1 MNTIRVKIVPNRE
14 LFRDDDTGFKIYSAD
29 VREADGEVEYNNY
42 GNISVKGD
50 NLPDFNI
57 GSLYDIDIAKNPR
70 DKYKGSYSMVKSH
83 YVKPQTAEEQWK
95 FLSMIVTENQYVS
108 ISRVYSADEDKIID
122 IITNDEF
129 DYERVDGYGEITY
142 NSLKEKV
149 KLNMDV
155 SEALA
160 YFSEYEVSYNLVKR
174 LVSKYGSAEVA
185 IKEVEKNP
193 YSIVEKDGFGFI
205 MADELA
211 MKLGIPKDSPH
222 RIRTC
227 MEYVLDEIS
236 SNGDIWL
243 NRKKLYNKMKKLLK
257 IKKPEIEAV
266 MDEENENVFC
276 YGDRYAT
283 MRNARNEMRLAFM
296 LSKKILK
303 EEPLLSNHDYDP
315 DGFIERFEDKNKVTL
330 SDQQKEFLYD
340 INKTNLMFLIG
351 NAGSGKA
358 QPVDTVIPTPEGYR
372 KMGDIKV
379 GDFVFDREGNPTEVL
394 GVYPQGKIDEYEVT
408 LSDGR
413 KTYSNDEHLWSYYT
427 SRGNLKTKSLREM
440 IDIGIINEQIDK
452 RTGRVRRNSRFKIPT
467 NGLVKFNNKSYDLE
481 VDPYVLGSFIGDG
494 SLTSKNL
501 TLCSN
506 DEFVVKKVSKILG
519 FDYFKASGDNYNWN
533 FRYKNPKRYKGGNN
547 QSIARYTVFT
557 EDVFPKSMMNISLEK
572 NIPVEYKLS
581 SSESRFKLLQGL
593 FDTDGSIMRSK
604 GRYSVSYSTASKTLA
619 CDIQELLRSL
629 GMNGTIYEDVRDGRN
644 TVYEISVLIENDK
657 KKELFTLPRKRDI
670 ADKAYGVSKYRD
682 YDRISIIS
690 ATPTG
695 NKKDMVCF
703 YVDNPEHLYLTN
715 DYIVTHNTFVQK
727 SVIELADELGLSYA
741 LLSPTGKASRV
752 LKESTGREAYT
763 IHKKIGF
770 GGFEEV
776 ESIPEDIILV
786 DEASMADINI
796 ATKLMSVV
804 RDGRLVIFIGDDA
817 QIPSVGE
824 GNFLYDCINF
834 DKTPMVKLDKIF
846 RQKESGMLD
855 AITRTRKGRAFLNT
869 TTVNNQRLGNNFEF
883 RHMMKEQI
891 VDNLLESY
899 EKMLSSGHTVEEIG
913 VLTPTNIGDVG
924 TIEINRQIQE
934 RVNPQGGTYLKD
946 EHTFGNKGNER
957 TLRVGDYVMNT
968 ENMYDATVTN
978 KAETINVFN
987 GECGTIIV
995 VNENSKEIIVD
1006 FEGNHVLFSFSE
1018 AMKKL
1023 SHAWAISIHKSQG
1036 SQYKI
1041 VLIVVDSSATYQLNL
1056 NLLYTAMSR
1065 AQDYLGVFGQARTYN
1080 RALHKLASFSRNSFL
1095 NEFLDISYKI
1105 IEDSEG
1111 EIETDVLAEN
1121 TLELLRSEGNFS

>member
-29 VREADGEVEYNNY
+29 VREADGEVECNDY

-95 FLSMIVTENQYVS
+95 FLSMIVTENQYAS
-108 ISRVYSADEDKIID
+108 ISRVYSVEKDKIID

-142 NSLKEKV
+142 NSLKVKV

-266 MDEENENVFC
+266 MDEENENVF
-276 YGDRYAT
+276 YYDGRYAT

-351 NAGSGKA
+351 NAGSGKSFL
-358 QPVDTVIPTPEGYR
+358 QKVVI
-372 KMGDIKV
+372 
-379 GDFVFDREGNPTEVL
+379 N
-394 GVYPQGKIDEYEVT
+394 
-408 LSDGR
+408 
-413 KTYSNDEHLWSYYT
+413 
-427 SRGNLKTKSLREM
+427 
-440 IDIGIINEQIDK
+440 
-452 RTGRVRRNSRFKIPT
+452 
-467 NGLVKFNNKSYDLE
+467 
-481 VDPYVLGSFIGDG
+481 
-494 SLTSKNL
+494 
-501 TLCSN
+501 
-506 DEFVVKKVSKILG
+506 
-519 FDYFKASGDNYNWN
+519 
-533 FRYKNPKRYKGGNN
+533 
-547 QSIARYTVFT
+547 IA
-557 EDVFPKSMMNISLEK
+557 E
-572 NIPVEYKLS
+572 
-581 SSESRFKLLQGL
+581 
-593 FDTDGSIMRSK
+593 
-604 GRYSVSYSTASKTLA
+604 
-619 CDIQELLRSL
+619 EL
-629 GMNGTIYEDVRDGRN
+629 D
-644 TVYEISVLIENDK
+644 
-657 KKELFTLPRKRDI
+657 
-670 ADKAYGVSKYRD
+670 
-682 YDRISIIS
+682 
-690 ATPTG
+690 
-695 NKKDMVCF
+695 
-703 YVDNPEHLYLTN
+703 
-715 DYIVTHNTFVQK
+715 
-727 SVIELADELGLSYA
+727 LSYA
-741 LLSPTGKASRV
+741 LLAPTGKASRV
-752 LKESTGREAYT
+752 LKNYTGREAYT

-776 ESIPEDIILV
+776 ESIPEDIVLV

-899 EKMLSSGHTVEEIG
+899 EKMISSGHAVEEIG

-987 GECGTIIV
+987 GECGTIIA

-1105 IEDSEG
+1105 IESLED
-1111 EIETDVLAEN
+1111 EIDTNVLAEN

>member
-83 YVKPQTAEEQWK
+83 YVKPQTTEEQWK

-108 ISRVYSADEDKIID
+108 ISRVYSAEEDKIID

-257 IKKPEIEAV
+257 IKRPEIEAI

-276 YGDRYAT
+276 YDDRYAT

-315 DGFIERFEDKNKVTL
+315 DGFIERFEDKNKVVL
-330 SDQQKEFLYD
+330 SDQQREFLYD

-351 NAGSGKA
+351 NAGSGKSFL
-358 QPVDTVIPTPEGYR
+358 QKVVI
-372 KMGDIKV
+372 
-379 GDFVFDREGNPTEVL
+379 N
-394 GVYPQGKIDEYEVT
+394 
-408 LSDGR
+408 
-413 KTYSNDEHLWSYYT
+413 
-427 SRGNLKTKSLREM
+427 
-440 IDIGIINEQIDK
+440 
-452 RTGRVRRNSRFKIPT
+452 
-467 NGLVKFNNKSYDLE
+467 
-481 VDPYVLGSFIGDG
+481 
-494 SLTSKNL
+494 
-501 TLCSN
+501 
-506 DEFVVKKVSKILG
+506 
-519 FDYFKASGDNYNWN
+519 
-533 FRYKNPKRYKGGNN
+533 
-547 QSIARYTVFT
+547 IA
-557 EDVFPKSMMNISLEK
+557 E
-572 NIPVEYKLS
+572 
-581 SSESRFKLLQGL
+581 
-593 FDTDGSIMRSK
+593 
-604 GRYSVSYSTASKTLA
+604 
-619 CDIQELLRSL
+619 EL
-629 GMNGTIYEDVRDGRN
+629 N
-644 TVYEISVLIENDK
+644 
-657 KKELFTLPRKRDI
+657 
-670 ADKAYGVSKYRD
+670 
-682 YDRISIIS
+682 
-690 ATPTG
+690 
-695 NKKDMVCF
+695 
-703 YVDNPEHLYLTN
+703 
-715 DYIVTHNTFVQK
+715 
-727 SVIELADELGLSYA
+727 LSYA
-741 LLSPTGKASRV
+741 LLAPTGKASRV
-752 LKESTGREAYT
+752 LKNYTGREAYT

-776 ESIPEDIILV
+776 ESILEDIILV

-804 RDGRLVIFIGDDA
+804 RDGKLVIFIGDDA

-869 TTVNNQRLGNNFEF
+869 TTVKNQRLGNNFEF

-987 GECGTIIV
+987 GECGTIIA

-1105 IEDSEG
+1105 IESLED
-1111 EIETDVLAEN
+1111 EIDTNVLAEN
-1121 TLELLRSEGNFS
+1121 TLELLRSESNFS

>member
-95 FLSMIVTENQYVS
+95 FLSMIVTESQYVS
-108 ISRVYSADEDKIID
+108 ISRTYSAEEDKIID

-243 NRKKLYNKMKKLLK
+243 SRKKLYNKMKKLLK
-257 IKKPEIEAV
+257 IKRPEIEAV

-276 YGDRYAT
+276 YDDRYAT

-315 DGFIERFEDKNKVTL
+315 DGFIERFEDKNNVTL

-351 NAGSGKA
+351 NAGSGKSFL
-358 QPVDTVIPTPEGYR
+358 QKVVI
-372 KMGDIKV
+372 
-379 GDFVFDREGNPTEVL
+379 N
-394 GVYPQGKIDEYEVT
+394 
-408 LSDGR
+408 
-413 KTYSNDEHLWSYYT
+413 
-427 SRGNLKTKSLREM
+427 
-440 IDIGIINEQIDK
+440 
-452 RTGRVRRNSRFKIPT
+452 
-467 NGLVKFNNKSYDLE
+467 
-481 VDPYVLGSFIGDG
+481 
-494 SLTSKNL
+494 
-501 TLCSN
+501 
-506 DEFVVKKVSKILG
+506 
-519 FDYFKASGDNYNWN
+519 
-533 FRYKNPKRYKGGNN
+533 
-547 QSIARYTVFT
+547 IA
-557 EDVFPKSMMNISLEK
+557 E
-572 NIPVEYKLS
+572 
-581 SSESRFKLLQGL
+581 
-593 FDTDGSIMRSK
+593 
-604 GRYSVSYSTASKTLA
+604 
-619 CDIQELLRSL
+619 EL
-629 GMNGTIYEDVRDGRN
+629 N
-644 TVYEISVLIENDK
+644 
-657 KKELFTLPRKRDI
+657 
-670 ADKAYGVSKYRD
+670 
-682 YDRISIIS
+682 
-690 ATPTG
+690 
-695 NKKDMVCF
+695 
-703 YVDNPEHLYLTN
+703 
-715 DYIVTHNTFVQK
+715 
-727 SVIELADELGLSYA
+727 LSYA
-741 LLSPTGKASRV
+741 LLAPTGKASRV
-752 LKESTGREAYT
+752 LKNYTGREAYT

-804 RDGRLVIFIGDDA
+804 RDGRLVIFIGGDA

-987 GECGTIIV
+987 GECGTIIA

-1111 EIETDVLAEN
+1111 EIETDVLAKN

>member
-1 MNTIRVKIVPNRE
+1 METIRVKIVPNRE

-70 DKYKGSYSMVKSH
+70 DKYKGSYNMVKSH
-83 YVKPQTAEEQWK
+83 YVKPQTEEEQWK
-95 FLSMIVTENQYVS
+95 FLSMIVTENQYVN
-108 ISRVYSADEDKIID
+108 ISKVYSAEEDKIID

-142 NSLKEKV
+142 SSLKEKV

-193 YSIVEKDGFGFI
+193 YSIVEKNGFGFI

-243 NRKKLYNKMKKLLK
+243 DRKKLYNKMKKLLK

-276 YGDRYAT
+276 YDDRYAT
-283 MRNARNEMRLAFM
+283 MRNARNEIRLAFM
-296 LSKKILK
+296 LSKKMLK
-303 EEPLLSNHDYDP
+303 EEPLLSNHEYDP

-351 NAGSGKA
+351 NAGSGKSFL
-358 QPVDTVIPTPEGYR
+358 QKVVI
-372 KMGDIKV
+372 
-379 GDFVFDREGNPTEVL
+379 N
-394 GVYPQGKIDEYEVT
+394 
-408 LSDGR
+408 
-413 KTYSNDEHLWSYYT
+413 
-427 SRGNLKTKSLREM
+427 
-440 IDIGIINEQIDK
+440 
-452 RTGRVRRNSRFKIPT
+452 
-467 NGLVKFNNKSYDLE
+467 
-481 VDPYVLGSFIGDG
+481 
-494 SLTSKNL
+494 
-501 TLCSN
+501 
-506 DEFVVKKVSKILG
+506 
-519 FDYFKASGDNYNWN
+519 
-533 FRYKNPKRYKGGNN
+533 
-547 QSIARYTVFT
+547 IA
-557 EDVFPKSMMNISLEK
+557 E
-572 NIPVEYKLS
+572 
-581 SSESRFKLLQGL
+581 
-593 FDTDGSIMRSK
+593 
-604 GRYSVSYSTASKTLA
+604 
-619 CDIQELLRSL
+619 EL
-629 GMNGTIYEDVRDGRN
+629 D
-644 TVYEISVLIENDK
+644 
-657 KKELFTLPRKRDI
+657 
-670 ADKAYGVSKYRD
+670 
-682 YDRISIIS
+682 
-690 ATPTG
+690 
-695 NKKDMVCF
+695 
-703 YVDNPEHLYLTN
+703 
-715 DYIVTHNTFVQK
+715 
-727 SVIELADELGLSYA
+727 LSYA
-741 LLSPTGKASRV
+741 LLAPTGKASRV
-752 LKESTGREAYT
+752 LKNYTGREAYT

-899 EKMLSSGHTVEEIG
+899 EKMLSSGHAVEDIG

-987 GECGTIIV
+987 GECGTIIA

-1111 EIETDVLAEN
+1111 EIDTDVLAEKA
-1121 TLELLRSEGNFS
+1121 LELLRSEGNFS

>member
-1 MNTIRVKIVPNRE
+1 MDTIRVKIVPNRE

-29 VREADGEVEYNNY
+29 VREADGEVECNDY

-95 FLSMIVTENQYVS
+95 FLSMIVTENQYAS
-108 ISRVYSADEDKIID
+108 ISRVYSGEEDKIID

-142 NSLKEKV
+142 NSLKVKV

-155 SEALA
+155 SEALS

-276 YGDRYAT
+276 YNDRYAT

-330 SDQQKEFLYD
+330 SDQQREFLYD

-351 NAGSGKA
+351 NAGSGKSFL
-358 QPVDTVIPTPEGYR
+358 QKVVI
-372 KMGDIKV
+372 
-379 GDFVFDREGNPTEVL
+379 N
-394 GVYPQGKIDEYEVT
+394 
-408 LSDGR
+408 
-413 KTYSNDEHLWSYYT
+413 
-427 SRGNLKTKSLREM
+427 
-440 IDIGIINEQIDK
+440 
-452 RTGRVRRNSRFKIPT
+452 
-467 NGLVKFNNKSYDLE
+467 
-481 VDPYVLGSFIGDG
+481 
-494 SLTSKNL
+494 
-501 TLCSN
+501 
-506 DEFVVKKVSKILG
+506 
-519 FDYFKASGDNYNWN
+519 
-533 FRYKNPKRYKGGNN
+533 
-547 QSIARYTVFT
+547 IA
-557 EDVFPKSMMNISLEK
+557 E
-572 NIPVEYKLS
+572 
-581 SSESRFKLLQGL
+581 
-593 FDTDGSIMRSK
+593 
-604 GRYSVSYSTASKTLA
+604 
-619 CDIQELLRSL
+619 EL
-629 GMNGTIYEDVRDGRN
+629 D
-644 TVYEISVLIENDK
+644 
-657 KKELFTLPRKRDI
+657 
-670 ADKAYGVSKYRD
+670 
-682 YDRISIIS
+682 
-690 ATPTG
+690 
-695 NKKDMVCF
+695 
-703 YVDNPEHLYLTN
+703 
-715 DYIVTHNTFVQK
+715 
-727 SVIELADELGLSYA
+727 LSYA
-741 LLSPTGKASRV
+741 LLAPTGKASRV
-752 LKESTGREAYT
+752 LKNYTGREAYT

-776 ESIPEDIILV
+776 ESIPEDIVLV

-869 TTVNNQRLGNNFEF
+869 TTVKSQRLGNNFEF
-883 RHMMKEQI
+883 RHMMKEKI
-891 VDNLLESY
+891 VDSLLESY
-899 EKMLSSGHTVEEIG
+899 EKMLGSGYTVEEIG

-934 RVNPQGGTYLKD
+934 RVNPQGGKYLKD

-987 GECGTIIV
+987 GECGTIIA

-1065 AQDYLGVFGQARTYN
+1065 AQDYLGVFGQAKTYN
-1080 RALHKLASFSRNSFL
+1080 RALYKLASFSRNSFL

-1105 IEDSEG
+1105 IENLED
-1111 EIETDVLAEN
+1111 EIDTNVLAEN

>member
-29 VREADGEVEYNNY
+29 VRGADGEVEYNNY

-108 ISRVYSADEDKIID
+108 ISRAYSAEEDKIID

-257 IKKPEIEAV
+257 IKRPEIEAV

-276 YGDRYAT
+276 YDDRYAT

-315 DGFIERFEDKNKVTL
+315 DGFIERFEDKNNVTL

-351 NAGSGKA
+351 NAGSGKSFL
-358 QPVDTVIPTPEGYR
+358 QKVVI
-372 KMGDIKV
+372 
-379 GDFVFDREGNPTEVL
+379 N
-394 GVYPQGKIDEYEVT
+394 
-408 LSDGR
+408 
-413 KTYSNDEHLWSYYT
+413 
-427 SRGNLKTKSLREM
+427 
-440 IDIGIINEQIDK
+440 
-452 RTGRVRRNSRFKIPT
+452 
-467 NGLVKFNNKSYDLE
+467 
-481 VDPYVLGSFIGDG
+481 
-494 SLTSKNL
+494 
-501 TLCSN
+501 
-506 DEFVVKKVSKILG
+506 
-519 FDYFKASGDNYNWN
+519 
-533 FRYKNPKRYKGGNN
+533 
-547 QSIARYTVFT
+547 IA
-557 EDVFPKSMMNISLEK
+557 E
-572 NIPVEYKLS
+572 
-581 SSESRFKLLQGL
+581 
-593 FDTDGSIMRSK
+593 
-604 GRYSVSYSTASKTLA
+604 
-619 CDIQELLRSL
+619 EL
-629 GMNGTIYEDVRDGRN
+629 D
-644 TVYEISVLIENDK
+644 
-657 KKELFTLPRKRDI
+657 
-670 ADKAYGVSKYRD
+670 
-682 YDRISIIS
+682 
-690 ATPTG
+690 
-695 NKKDMVCF
+695 
-703 YVDNPEHLYLTN
+703 
-715 DYIVTHNTFVQK
+715 
-727 SVIELADELGLSYA
+727 LSYA
-741 LLSPTGKASRV
+741 LLAPTGKASRV
-752 LKESTGREAYT
+752 LKNYTGREAYT

-776 ESIPEDIILV
+776 DSIPEDIILV

-934 RVNPQGGTYLKD
+934 RVNPQGGKYLKD

-987 GECGTIIV
+987 GECGTIIA

>member
-108 ISRVYSADEDKIID
+108 ISRVYSAEEDKIID

-129 DYERVDGYGEITY
+129 NYERVDGYGEITY
-142 NSLKEKV
+142 NSLKVKV

-276 YGDRYAT
+276 YDDRYAT

-315 DGFIERFEDKNKVTL
+315 DGFIERFEDKNKVVL

-351 NAGSGKA
+351 NAGSGKSFL
-358 QPVDTVIPTPEGYR
+358 QKVVI
-372 KMGDIKV
+372 
-379 GDFVFDREGNPTEVL
+379 N
-394 GVYPQGKIDEYEVT
+394 
-408 LSDGR
+408 
-413 KTYSNDEHLWSYYT
+413 
-427 SRGNLKTKSLREM
+427 
-440 IDIGIINEQIDK
+440 
-452 RTGRVRRNSRFKIPT
+452 
-467 NGLVKFNNKSYDLE
+467 
-481 VDPYVLGSFIGDG
+481 
-494 SLTSKNL
+494 
-501 TLCSN
+501 
-506 DEFVVKKVSKILG
+506 
-519 FDYFKASGDNYNWN
+519 
-533 FRYKNPKRYKGGNN
+533 
-547 QSIARYTVFT
+547 IA
-557 EDVFPKSMMNISLEK
+557 E
-572 NIPVEYKLS
+572 
-581 SSESRFKLLQGL
+581 
-593 FDTDGSIMRSK
+593 
-604 GRYSVSYSTASKTLA
+604 
-619 CDIQELLRSL
+619 EL
-629 GMNGTIYEDVRDGRN
+629 D
-644 TVYEISVLIENDK
+644 
-657 KKELFTLPRKRDI
+657 
-670 ADKAYGVSKYRD
+670 
-682 YDRISIIS
+682 
-690 ATPTG
+690 
-695 NKKDMVCF
+695 
-703 YVDNPEHLYLTN
+703 
-715 DYIVTHNTFVQK
+715 
-727 SVIELADELGLSYA
+727 LSYA
-741 LLSPTGKASRV
+741 LLAPTGKASRV
-752 LKESTGREAYT
+752 LKNYTGREAYT

-869 TTVNNQRLGNNFEF
+869 TTVNNQRIGNNFEF

-891 VDNLLESY
+891 VENLLESY
-899 EKMLSSGHTVEEIG
+899 EKMLSSGHAVENIG

-987 GECGTIIV
+987 GECGTIIA

-1036 SQYKI
+1036 SQYNI

-1105 IEDSEG
+1105 IEDLED
-1111 EIETDVLAEN
+1111 EIDTNVLAEN

>member
-1 MNTIRVKIVPNRE
+1 MDTIRVKIVPNRE

-29 VREADGEVEYNNY
+29 VREADGEVECNDY

-95 FLSMIVTENQYVS
+95 FLSMIVTENQYAS
-108 ISRVYSADEDKIID
+108 ISRVYSGEEDKIID

-142 NSLKEKV
+142 NSLKVKV

-155 SEALA
+155 SEALS

-276 YGDRYAT
+276 YNDRYAT

-330 SDQQKEFLYD
+330 SDQQREFLYD

-351 NAGSGKA
+351 NAGSGKSFL
-358 QPVDTVIPTPEGYR
+358 QKVVI
-372 KMGDIKV
+372 
-379 GDFVFDREGNPTEVL
+379 N
-394 GVYPQGKIDEYEVT
+394 
-408 LSDGR
+408 
-413 KTYSNDEHLWSYYT
+413 
-427 SRGNLKTKSLREM
+427 
-440 IDIGIINEQIDK
+440 
-452 RTGRVRRNSRFKIPT
+452 
-467 NGLVKFNNKSYDLE
+467 
-481 VDPYVLGSFIGDG
+481 
-494 SLTSKNL
+494 
-501 TLCSN
+501 
-506 DEFVVKKVSKILG
+506 
-519 FDYFKASGDNYNWN
+519 
-533 FRYKNPKRYKGGNN
+533 
-547 QSIARYTVFT
+547 IA
-557 EDVFPKSMMNISLEK
+557 E
-572 NIPVEYKLS
+572 
-581 SSESRFKLLQGL
+581 
-593 FDTDGSIMRSK
+593 
-604 GRYSVSYSTASKTLA
+604 
-619 CDIQELLRSL
+619 EL
-629 GMNGTIYEDVRDGRN
+629 D
-644 TVYEISVLIENDK
+644 
-657 KKELFTLPRKRDI
+657 
-670 ADKAYGVSKYRD
+670 
-682 YDRISIIS
+682 
-690 ATPTG
+690 
-695 NKKDMVCF
+695 
-703 YVDNPEHLYLTN
+703 
-715 DYIVTHNTFVQK
+715 
-727 SVIELADELGLSYA
+727 LSYA
-741 LLSPTGKASRV
+741 LLAPTGKASRV
-752 LKESTGREAYT
+752 LKNYTGREAYT

-776 ESIPEDIILV
+776 ESIPEDIVLV

-869 TTVNNQRLGNNFEF
+869 TTVKSQRLGNNFEF
-883 RHMMKEQI
+883 RHMMKEKI
-891 VDNLLESY
+891 VDSLLESY
-899 EKMLSSGHTVEEIG
+899 EKMLGSGYTVEEIG

-934 RVNPQGGTYLKD
+934 RVNPQGGKYLKD

-987 GECGTIIV
+987 GECGTIIA

-1041 VLIVVDSSATYQLNL
+1041 VLIVVDGSATYQLNL

-1065 AQDYLGVFGQARTYN
+1065 AQDYLGVFGQAKTYN
-1080 RALHKLASFSRNSFL
+1080 RALYKLASFSRNSFL

-1105 IEDSEG
+1105 IENLED
-1111 EIETDVLAEN
+1111 EIDTNVLAEN

>member
-57 GSLYDIDIAKNPR
+57 GSLYDIDIAKNSR

-108 ISRVYSADEDKIID
+108 ISRAYSAEEDKIID

-243 NRKKLYNKMKKLLK
+243 SRKKLYNKMKKLLK
-257 IKKPEIEAV
+257 IKRPEIEAV

-276 YGDRYAT
+276 YDDRYAT

-351 NAGSGKA
+351 NAGSGKSFL
-358 QPVDTVIPTPEGYR
+358 QKVVI
-372 KMGDIKV
+372 
-379 GDFVFDREGNPTEVL
+379 N
-394 GVYPQGKIDEYEVT
+394 
-408 LSDGR
+408 
-413 KTYSNDEHLWSYYT
+413 
-427 SRGNLKTKSLREM
+427 
-440 IDIGIINEQIDK
+440 
-452 RTGRVRRNSRFKIPT
+452 
-467 NGLVKFNNKSYDLE
+467 
-481 VDPYVLGSFIGDG
+481 
-494 SLTSKNL
+494 
-501 TLCSN
+501 
-506 DEFVVKKVSKILG
+506 
-519 FDYFKASGDNYNWN
+519 
-533 FRYKNPKRYKGGNN
+533 
-547 QSIARYTVFT
+547 IA
-557 EDVFPKSMMNISLEK
+557 E
-572 NIPVEYKLS
+572 
-581 SSESRFKLLQGL
+581 
-593 FDTDGSIMRSK
+593 
-604 GRYSVSYSTASKTLA
+604 
-619 CDIQELLRSL
+619 EL
-629 GMNGTIYEDVRDGRN
+629 N
-644 TVYEISVLIENDK
+644 
-657 KKELFTLPRKRDI
+657 
-670 ADKAYGVSKYRD
+670 
-682 YDRISIIS
+682 
-690 ATPTG
+690 
-695 NKKDMVCF
+695 
-703 YVDNPEHLYLTN
+703 
-715 DYIVTHNTFVQK
+715 
-727 SVIELADELGLSYA
+727 LSYA
-741 LLSPTGKASRV
+741 LLAPTGKASRV
-752 LKESTGREAYT
+752 LKNYTGREAYT

-776 ESIPEDIILV
+776 DSIPEDIILV

-934 RVNPQGGTYLKD
+934 RVNPQGGTYLKE

-987 GECGTIIV
+987 GECGTIIA

>member
-108 ISRVYSADEDKIID
+108 ISRVYSAEEDKIID

-257 IKKPEIEAV
+257 IKRPEIEAI
-266 MDEENENVFC
+266 MEEDNKNVFH
-276 YGDRYAT
+276 YNDRYAT
-283 MRNARNEMRLAFM
+283 MRNARNEMMLAFM

-303 EEPLLSNHDYDP
+303 EEPLLSNHEYDP

-330 SDQQKEFLYD
+330 SDQQREFLYD

-351 NAGSGKA
+351 NAGSGKSFL
-358 QPVDTVIPTPEGYR
+358 Q
-372 KMGDIKV
+372 KV
-379 GDFVFDREGNPTEVL
+379 V
-394 GVYPQGKIDEYEVT
+394 
-408 LSDGR
+408 
-413 KTYSNDEHLWSYYT
+413 
-427 SRGNLKTKSLREM
+427 
-440 IDIGIINEQIDK
+440 IDIAE
-452 RTGRVRRNSRFKIPT
+452 
-467 NGLVKFNNKSYDLE
+467 
-481 VDPYVLGSFIGDG
+481 
-494 SLTSKNL
+494 
-501 TLCSN
+501 
-506 DEFVVKKVSKILG
+506 
-519 FDYFKASGDNYNWN
+519 
-533 FRYKNPKRYKGGNN
+533 
-547 QSIARYTVFT
+547 
-557 EDVFPKSMMNISLEK
+557 
-572 NIPVEYKLS
+572 
-581 SSESRFKLLQGL
+581 
-593 FDTDGSIMRSK
+593 
-604 GRYSVSYSTASKTLA
+604 
-619 CDIQELLRSL
+619 EL
-629 GMNGTIYEDVRDGRN
+629 D
-644 TVYEISVLIENDK
+644 
-657 KKELFTLPRKRDI
+657 
-670 ADKAYGVSKYRD
+670 
-682 YDRISIIS
+682 
-690 ATPTG
+690 
-695 NKKDMVCF
+695 
-703 YVDNPEHLYLTN
+703 
-715 DYIVTHNTFVQK
+715 
-727 SVIELADELGLSYA
+727 LSYA
-741 LLSPTGKASRV
+741 LLAPTGKASRV
-752 LKESTGREAYT
+752 LKNYTGREAYT

-804 RDGRLVIFIGDDA
+804 RDGKLVIFIGDDA

-891 VDNLLESY
+891 VGNLLESY
-899 EKMLSSGHTVEEIG
+899 EKMLSSGHAVEDIG

-934 RVNPQGGTYLKD
+934 RVNPQGGKYLKD

-987 GECGTIIV
+987 GECGTIIA

-1105 IEDSEG
+1105 IENLED
-1111 EIETDVLAEN
+1111 EIDTNVLAEN

>member
-29 VREADGEVEYNNY
+29 VRESDGEVEYNNY

-83 YVKPQTAEEQWK
+83 YVKPQTTEEQWK

-108 ISRVYSADEDKIID
+108 ISRVYSAEEDKIID

-257 IKKPEIEAV
+257 IKRPEIEAI

-276 YGDRYAT
+276 YDDRYAT

-315 DGFIERFEDKNKVTL
+315 DGFIERFEDKNKVVL
-330 SDQQKEFLYD
+330 SDQQREFLYD

-351 NAGSGKA
+351 NAGSGKSFL
-358 QPVDTVIPTPEGYR
+358 QKVVI
-372 KMGDIKV
+372 
-379 GDFVFDREGNPTEVL
+379 N
-394 GVYPQGKIDEYEVT
+394 
-408 LSDGR
+408 
-413 KTYSNDEHLWSYYT
+413 
-427 SRGNLKTKSLREM
+427 
-440 IDIGIINEQIDK
+440 
-452 RTGRVRRNSRFKIPT
+452 
-467 NGLVKFNNKSYDLE
+467 
-481 VDPYVLGSFIGDG
+481 
-494 SLTSKNL
+494 
-501 TLCSN
+501 
-506 DEFVVKKVSKILG
+506 
-519 FDYFKASGDNYNWN
+519 
-533 FRYKNPKRYKGGNN
+533 
-547 QSIARYTVFT
+547 IA
-557 EDVFPKSMMNISLEK
+557 E
-572 NIPVEYKLS
+572 
-581 SSESRFKLLQGL
+581 
-593 FDTDGSIMRSK
+593 
-604 GRYSVSYSTASKTLA
+604 
-619 CDIQELLRSL
+619 EL
-629 GMNGTIYEDVRDGRN
+629 N
-644 TVYEISVLIENDK
+644 
-657 KKELFTLPRKRDI
+657 
-670 ADKAYGVSKYRD
+670 
-682 YDRISIIS
+682 
-690 ATPTG
+690 
-695 NKKDMVCF
+695 
-703 YVDNPEHLYLTN
+703 
-715 DYIVTHNTFVQK
+715 
-727 SVIELADELGLSYA
+727 LSYA
-741 LLSPTGKASRV
+741 LLAPTGKASRV
-752 LKESTGREAYT
+752 LKNYTGREAYT

-869 TTVNNQRLGNNFEF
+869 TTVKNQRLGNNFEF

-987 GECGTIIV
+987 GECGTIIA

-1105 IEDSEG
+1105 IENSED
-1111 EIETDVLAEN
+1111 EIDTNVLAEN

>member
-29 VREADGEVEYNNY
+29 VREADGEVEYNDY

-95 FLSMIVTENQYVS
+95 FLSMIVTENQYAS
-108 ISRVYSADEDKIID
+108 ISRVYSVEKDKIID
-122 IITNDEF
+122 IITNDKF
-129 DYERVDGYGEITY
+129 DYEKVDGYGEITY
-142 NSLKEKV
+142 SSLKSKV
-149 KLNMDV
+149 SHNMDV
-155 SEALA
+155 SEALS

-257 IKKPEIEAV
+257 IKRPEIEVV
-266 MDEENENVFC
+266 MDEENENVF
-276 YGDRYAT
+276 YYDGRYAT

-351 NAGSGKA
+351 NAGSGKSFL
-358 QPVDTVIPTPEGYR
+358 Q
-372 KMGDIKV
+372 KV
-379 GDFVFDREGNPTEVL
+379 V
-394 GVYPQGKIDEYEVT
+394 
-408 LSDGR
+408 
-413 KTYSNDEHLWSYYT
+413 
-427 SRGNLKTKSLREM
+427 
-440 IDIGIINEQIDK
+440 IDIAE
-452 RTGRVRRNSRFKIPT
+452 
-467 NGLVKFNNKSYDLE
+467 
-481 VDPYVLGSFIGDG
+481 
-494 SLTSKNL
+494 
-501 TLCSN
+501 
-506 DEFVVKKVSKILG
+506 
-519 FDYFKASGDNYNWN
+519 
-533 FRYKNPKRYKGGNN
+533 
-547 QSIARYTVFT
+547 
-557 EDVFPKSMMNISLEK
+557 
-572 NIPVEYKLS
+572 
-581 SSESRFKLLQGL
+581 
-593 FDTDGSIMRSK
+593 
-604 GRYSVSYSTASKTLA
+604 
-619 CDIQELLRSL
+619 
-629 GMNGTIYEDVRDGRN
+629 
-644 TVYEISVLIENDK
+644 
-657 KKELFTLPRKRDI
+657 
-670 ADKAYGVSKYRD
+670 
-682 YDRISIIS
+682 
-690 ATPTG
+690 
-695 NKKDMVCF
+695 
-703 YVDNPEHLYLTN
+703 
-715 DYIVTHNTFVQK
+715 
-727 SVIELADELGLSYA
+727 ELGLSYA
-741 LLSPTGKASRV
+741 LLAPTGKASRV
-752 LKESTGREAYT
+752 LKNYTGREAYT

-869 TTVNNQRLGNNFEF
+869 TTVNNQRLGSNFEF

-934 RVNPQGGTYLKD
+934 RVNPQGGKYLKD

-987 GECGTIIV
+987 GECGTIIA

-1111 EIETDVLAEN
+1111 EIETDILAEN

>member
-1 MNTIRVKIVPNRE
+1 MDTIRVKIVPNRE

-70 DKYKGSYSMVKSH
+70 DKYKGSYNMVKSH

-95 FLSMIVTENQYVS
+95 FLSMIVTENQYVN
-108 ISRVYSADEDKIID
+108 ISKVYSAEEDKIID

-142 NSLKEKV
+142 SSLKEKV

-193 YSIVEKDGFGFI
+193 YSIVEKNGFGFI

-243 NRKKLYNKMKKLLK
+243 DRKKLYNKMKKLLN

-276 YGDRYAT
+276 YDDRYAT

-296 LSKKILK
+296 LSKKMLK
-303 EEPLLSNHDYDP
+303 EEPLLSNHEYDP

-351 NAGSGKA
+351 NAGSGKSFL
-358 QPVDTVIPTPEGYR
+358 QKVVI
-372 KMGDIKV
+372 
-379 GDFVFDREGNPTEVL
+379 N
-394 GVYPQGKIDEYEVT
+394 
-408 LSDGR
+408 
-413 KTYSNDEHLWSYYT
+413 
-427 SRGNLKTKSLREM
+427 
-440 IDIGIINEQIDK
+440 
-452 RTGRVRRNSRFKIPT
+452 
-467 NGLVKFNNKSYDLE
+467 
-481 VDPYVLGSFIGDG
+481 
-494 SLTSKNL
+494 
-501 TLCSN
+501 
-506 DEFVVKKVSKILG
+506 
-519 FDYFKASGDNYNWN
+519 
-533 FRYKNPKRYKGGNN
+533 
-547 QSIARYTVFT
+547 IA
-557 EDVFPKSMMNISLEK
+557 E
-572 NIPVEYKLS
+572 
-581 SSESRFKLLQGL
+581 
-593 FDTDGSIMRSK
+593 
-604 GRYSVSYSTASKTLA
+604 
-619 CDIQELLRSL
+619 EL
-629 GMNGTIYEDVRDGRN
+629 D
-644 TVYEISVLIENDK
+644 
-657 KKELFTLPRKRDI
+657 
-670 ADKAYGVSKYRD
+670 
-682 YDRISIIS
+682 
-690 ATPTG
+690 
-695 NKKDMVCF
+695 
-703 YVDNPEHLYLTN
+703 
-715 DYIVTHNTFVQK
+715 
-727 SVIELADELGLSYA
+727 LSYA
-741 LLSPTGKASRV
+741 LLAPTGKASRV
-752 LKESTGREAYT
+752 LKNYTGREAYT

-776 ESIPEDIILV
+776 ESISEDIILV

-899 EKMLSSGHTVEEIG
+899 EKMLSSGHAVEDIG

-987 GECGTIIV
+987 GECGTIIA

-1095 NEFLDISYKI
+1095 NEFLDISYKS
-1105 IEDSEG
+1105 IEDLEG
-1111 EIETDVLAEN
+1111 EIDTDILAEK

>member
-351 NAGSGKA
+351 NAGSGKSFL
-358 QPVDTVIPTPEGYR
+358 QKVVI
-372 KMGDIKV
+372 
-379 GDFVFDREGNPTEVL
+379 N
-394 GVYPQGKIDEYEVT
+394 
-408 LSDGR
+408 
-413 KTYSNDEHLWSYYT
+413 
-427 SRGNLKTKSLREM
+427 
-440 IDIGIINEQIDK
+440 
-452 RTGRVRRNSRFKIPT
+452 
-467 NGLVKFNNKSYDLE
+467 
-481 VDPYVLGSFIGDG
+481 
-494 SLTSKNL
+494 
-501 TLCSN
+501 
-506 DEFVVKKVSKILG
+506 
-519 FDYFKASGDNYNWN
+519 
-533 FRYKNPKRYKGGNN
+533 
-547 QSIARYTVFT
+547 IA
-557 EDVFPKSMMNISLEK
+557 E
-572 NIPVEYKLS
+572 
-581 SSESRFKLLQGL
+581 
-593 FDTDGSIMRSK
+593 
-604 GRYSVSYSTASKTLA
+604 
-619 CDIQELLRSL
+619 EL
-629 GMNGTIYEDVRDGRN
+629 N
-644 TVYEISVLIENDK
+644 
-657 KKELFTLPRKRDI
+657 
-670 ADKAYGVSKYRD
+670 
-682 YDRISIIS
+682 
-690 ATPTG
+690 
-695 NKKDMVCF
+695 
-703 YVDNPEHLYLTN
+703 
-715 DYIVTHNTFVQK
+715 
-727 SVIELADELGLSYA
+727 LSYA
-741 LLSPTGKASRV
+741 LLAPTGKASRV
-752 LKESTGREAYT
+752 LKNYTGREAYT

-987 GECGTIIV
+987 GECGTIIA

>member
-108 ISRVYSADEDKIID
+108 ISRAYSAEEDKIID

-257 IKKPEIEAV
+257 IKRPEIEAV

-276 YGDRYAT
+276 YDDRYAT

-303 EEPLLSNHDYDP
+303 EEPLLSNHEYDP

-351 NAGSGKA
+351 NAGSGKSFL
-358 QPVDTVIPTPEGYR
+358 Q
-372 KMGDIKV
+372 KV
-379 GDFVFDREGNPTEVL
+379 V
-394 GVYPQGKIDEYEVT
+394 
-408 LSDGR
+408 
-413 KTYSNDEHLWSYYT
+413 
-427 SRGNLKTKSLREM
+427 
-440 IDIGIINEQIDK
+440 IDIAE
-452 RTGRVRRNSRFKIPT
+452 
-467 NGLVKFNNKSYDLE
+467 
-481 VDPYVLGSFIGDG
+481 
-494 SLTSKNL
+494 
-501 TLCSN
+501 
-506 DEFVVKKVSKILG
+506 
-519 FDYFKASGDNYNWN
+519 
-533 FRYKNPKRYKGGNN
+533 
-547 QSIARYTVFT
+547 
-557 EDVFPKSMMNISLEK
+557 
-572 NIPVEYKLS
+572 
-581 SSESRFKLLQGL
+581 
-593 FDTDGSIMRSK
+593 
-604 GRYSVSYSTASKTLA
+604 
-619 CDIQELLRSL
+619 
-629 GMNGTIYEDVRDGRN
+629 
-644 TVYEISVLIENDK
+644 
-657 KKELFTLPRKRDI
+657 
-670 ADKAYGVSKYRD
+670 
-682 YDRISIIS
+682 
-690 ATPTG
+690 
-695 NKKDMVCF
+695 
-703 YVDNPEHLYLTN
+703 
-715 DYIVTHNTFVQK
+715 
-727 SVIELADELGLSYA
+727 ELGLSYA
-741 LLSPTGKASRV
+741 LLAPTGKASRV
-752 LKESTGREAYT
+752 LKNYTGREAYT

-891 VDNLLESY
+891 VDSLLESY

>member
-1 MNTIRVKIVPNRE
+1 METIRVKIVPNRE

-70 DKYKGSYSMVKSH
+70 DKYKGSYNMVKSH

-95 FLSMIVTENQYVS
+95 FLSMIVTENQYVN
-108 ISRVYSADEDKIID
+108 ISKVYSAEEDKIID

-142 NSLKEKV
+142 SSLKEKV

-193 YSIVEKDGFGFI
+193 YSIVEKNGFGFI

-211 MKLGIPKDSPH
+211 MKLGIPEDSPH

-243 NRKKLYNKMKKLLK
+243 DRKKLYNKMKKLLK

-276 YGDRYAT
+276 YDDRYAT

-296 LSKKILK
+296 LSKKMLK
-303 EEPLLSNHDYDP
+303 EEPLLSNHEYDP

-351 NAGSGKA
+351 NAGSGKSFL
-358 QPVDTVIPTPEGYR
+358 Q
-372 KMGDIKV
+372 KV
-379 GDFVFDREGNPTEVL
+379 V
-394 GVYPQGKIDEYEVT
+394 
-408 LSDGR
+408 
-413 KTYSNDEHLWSYYT
+413 
-427 SRGNLKTKSLREM
+427 
-440 IDIGIINEQIDK
+440 IDIAE
-452 RTGRVRRNSRFKIPT
+452 
-467 NGLVKFNNKSYDLE
+467 
-481 VDPYVLGSFIGDG
+481 
-494 SLTSKNL
+494 
-501 TLCSN
+501 
-506 DEFVVKKVSKILG
+506 
-519 FDYFKASGDNYNWN
+519 
-533 FRYKNPKRYKGGNN
+533 
-547 QSIARYTVFT
+547 
-557 EDVFPKSMMNISLEK
+557 
-572 NIPVEYKLS
+572 
-581 SSESRFKLLQGL
+581 
-593 FDTDGSIMRSK
+593 
-604 GRYSVSYSTASKTLA
+604 
-619 CDIQELLRSL
+619 EL
-629 GMNGTIYEDVRDGRN
+629 D
-644 TVYEISVLIENDK
+644 
-657 KKELFTLPRKRDI
+657 
-670 ADKAYGVSKYRD
+670 
-682 YDRISIIS
+682 
-690 ATPTG
+690 
-695 NKKDMVCF
+695 
-703 YVDNPEHLYLTN
+703 
-715 DYIVTHNTFVQK
+715 
-727 SVIELADELGLSYA
+727 LSYA
-741 LLSPTGKASRV
+741 LLAPTGKASRV
-752 LKESTGREAYT
+752 LKNYTGREAYT

-776 ESIPEDIILV
+776 ESISEDIILV

-899 EKMLSSGHTVEEIG
+899 EKMLSSGHAVEDIG

-987 GECGTIIV
+987 GECGTIIA

-1095 NEFLDISYKI
+1095 NEFLDISYKRM
-1105 IEDSEG
+1105 EDSEG
-1111 EIETDVLAEN
+1111 EIDTDVLAEK

>member
-108 ISRVYSADEDKIID
+108 ISRVYSAEEDKIID

-257 IKKPEIEAV
+257 IKRPEIEAV

-276 YGDRYAT
+276 YDDRYAT

-303 EEPLLSNHDYDP
+303 EEPLLSNHEYDP

-330 SDQQKEFLYD
+330 SDQQREFLYD

-351 NAGSGKA
+351 NAGSGKSFL
-358 QPVDTVIPTPEGYR
+358 Q
-372 KMGDIKV
+372 KV
-379 GDFVFDREGNPTEVL
+379 V
-394 GVYPQGKIDEYEVT
+394 
-408 LSDGR
+408 
-413 KTYSNDEHLWSYYT
+413 
-427 SRGNLKTKSLREM
+427 
-440 IDIGIINEQIDK
+440 IDIAE
-452 RTGRVRRNSRFKIPT
+452 
-467 NGLVKFNNKSYDLE
+467 
-481 VDPYVLGSFIGDG
+481 
-494 SLTSKNL
+494 
-501 TLCSN
+501 
-506 DEFVVKKVSKILG
+506 
-519 FDYFKASGDNYNWN
+519 
-533 FRYKNPKRYKGGNN
+533 
-547 QSIARYTVFT
+547 
-557 EDVFPKSMMNISLEK
+557 
-572 NIPVEYKLS
+572 
-581 SSESRFKLLQGL
+581 
-593 FDTDGSIMRSK
+593 
-604 GRYSVSYSTASKTLA
+604 
-619 CDIQELLRSL
+619 EL
-629 GMNGTIYEDVRDGRN
+629 N
-644 TVYEISVLIENDK
+644 
-657 KKELFTLPRKRDI
+657 
-670 ADKAYGVSKYRD
+670 
-682 YDRISIIS
+682 
-690 ATPTG
+690 
-695 NKKDMVCF
+695 
-703 YVDNPEHLYLTN
+703 
-715 DYIVTHNTFVQK
+715 
-727 SVIELADELGLSYA
+727 LSYA
-741 LLSPTGKASRV
+741 LLAPTGKASRV
-752 LKESTGREAYT
+752 LKNYTGREAYT

-934 RVNPQGGTYLKD
+934 RVNPQGGKYLKD

-987 GECGTIIV
+987 GECGTIIA

-1121 TLELLRSEGNFS
+1121 TLELLRSESNFS

>member
-108 ISRVYSADEDKIID
+108 ISRAYSAEEDKIVD

-257 IKKPEIEAV
+257 IKRPEIEAV

-276 YGDRYAT
+276 YDDRYAT

-315 DGFIERFEDKNKVTL
+315 DGFIERFEDKNNVTL

-351 NAGSGKA
+351 NAGSGKSFL
-358 QPVDTVIPTPEGYR
+358 QKVVINIAE
-372 KMGDIKV
+372 
-379 GDFVFDREGNPTEVL
+379 E
-394 GVYPQGKIDEYEVT
+394 
-408 LSDGR
+408 
-413 KTYSNDEHLWSYYT
+413 
-427 SRGNLKTKSLREM
+427 
-440 IDIGIINEQIDK
+440 
-452 RTGRVRRNSRFKIPT
+452 
-467 NGLVKFNNKSYDLE
+467 LE
-481 VDPYVLGSFIGDG
+481 
-494 SLTSKNL
+494 
-501 TLCSN
+501 
-506 DEFVVKKVSKILG
+506 
-519 FDYFKASGDNYNWN
+519 
-533 FRYKNPKRYKGGNN
+533 
-547 QSIARYTVFT
+547 
-557 EDVFPKSMMNISLEK
+557 
-572 NIPVEYKLS
+572 
-581 SSESRFKLLQGL
+581 
-593 FDTDGSIMRSK
+593 
-604 GRYSVSYSTASKTLA
+604 
-619 CDIQELLRSL
+619 
-629 GMNGTIYEDVRDGRN
+629 
-644 TVYEISVLIENDK
+644 
-657 KKELFTLPRKRDI
+657 
-670 ADKAYGVSKYRD
+670 
-682 YDRISIIS
+682 
-690 ATPTG
+690 
-695 NKKDMVCF
+695 
-703 YVDNPEHLYLTN
+703 
-715 DYIVTHNTFVQK
+715 
-727 SVIELADELGLSYA
+727 LSYA
-741 LLSPTGKASRV
+741 LLAPTGKASRV
-752 LKESTGREAYT
+752 LKNYTGREAYT

-776 ESIPEDIILV
+776 DSIPEDIILV

-934 RVNPQGGTYLKD
+934 RVNPQGGTHLKD

-987 GECGTIIV
+987 GECGTIIA

>member
-57 GSLYDIDIAKNPR
+57 GSLYDIDIAKNSR

-108 ISRVYSADEDKIID
+108 ISRAYSAEEDKIID

-243 NRKKLYNKMKKLLK
+243 SRKKLYNKMKKLLK
-257 IKKPEIEAV
+257 IKRPEIEAV

-276 YGDRYAT
+276 YDDRYAT

-351 NAGSGKA
+351 NAGSGKSFL
-358 QPVDTVIPTPEGYR
+358 QKVVI
-372 KMGDIKV
+372 
-379 GDFVFDREGNPTEVL
+379 N
-394 GVYPQGKIDEYEVT
+394 
-408 LSDGR
+408 
-413 KTYSNDEHLWSYYT
+413 
-427 SRGNLKTKSLREM
+427 
-440 IDIGIINEQIDK
+440 
-452 RTGRVRRNSRFKIPT
+452 
-467 NGLVKFNNKSYDLE
+467 
-481 VDPYVLGSFIGDG
+481 
-494 SLTSKNL
+494 
-501 TLCSN
+501 
-506 DEFVVKKVSKILG
+506 
-519 FDYFKASGDNYNWN
+519 
-533 FRYKNPKRYKGGNN
+533 
-547 QSIARYTVFT
+547 IA
-557 EDVFPKSMMNISLEK
+557 E
-572 NIPVEYKLS
+572 
-581 SSESRFKLLQGL
+581 
-593 FDTDGSIMRSK
+593 
-604 GRYSVSYSTASKTLA
+604 
-619 CDIQELLRSL
+619 EL
-629 GMNGTIYEDVRDGRN
+629 N
-644 TVYEISVLIENDK
+644 
-657 KKELFTLPRKRDI
+657 
-670 ADKAYGVSKYRD
+670 
-682 YDRISIIS
+682 
-690 ATPTG
+690 
-695 NKKDMVCF
+695 
-703 YVDNPEHLYLTN
+703 
-715 DYIVTHNTFVQK
+715 
-727 SVIELADELGLSYA
+727 LSYA
-741 LLSPTGKASRV
+741 LLAPTGKASRV
-752 LKESTGREAYT
+752 LKNYTGREAYT

-776 ESIPEDIILV
+776 DSIPEDIILV

-899 EKMLSSGHTVEEIG
+899 EKMLNSGHTVEEIG

-987 GECGTIIV
+987 GECGTIIA

-1080 RALHKLASFSRNSFL
+1080 RALHKLASFSRISFL

>member
-108 ISRVYSADEDKIID
+108 ISRAYSAEEDKIID

-257 IKKPEIEAV
+257 IKRPEIEAV

-276 YGDRYAT
+276 YDDRYAT

-303 EEPLLSNHDYDP
+303 EEPLLSNHEYDP

-351 NAGSGKA
+351 NAGSGKSFL
-358 QPVDTVIPTPEGYR
+358 Q
-372 KMGDIKV
+372 KV
-379 GDFVFDREGNPTEVL
+379 V
-394 GVYPQGKIDEYEVT
+394 
-408 LSDGR
+408 
-413 KTYSNDEHLWSYYT
+413 
-427 SRGNLKTKSLREM
+427 
-440 IDIGIINEQIDK
+440 IDIAE
-452 RTGRVRRNSRFKIPT
+452 
-467 NGLVKFNNKSYDLE
+467 
-481 VDPYVLGSFIGDG
+481 
-494 SLTSKNL
+494 
-501 TLCSN
+501 
-506 DEFVVKKVSKILG
+506 
-519 FDYFKASGDNYNWN
+519 
-533 FRYKNPKRYKGGNN
+533 
-547 QSIARYTVFT
+547 
-557 EDVFPKSMMNISLEK
+557 
-572 NIPVEYKLS
+572 
-581 SSESRFKLLQGL
+581 
-593 FDTDGSIMRSK
+593 
-604 GRYSVSYSTASKTLA
+604 
-619 CDIQELLRSL
+619 
-629 GMNGTIYEDVRDGRN
+629 
-644 TVYEISVLIENDK
+644 
-657 KKELFTLPRKRDI
+657 
-670 ADKAYGVSKYRD
+670 
-682 YDRISIIS
+682 
-690 ATPTG
+690 
-695 NKKDMVCF
+695 
-703 YVDNPEHLYLTN
+703 
-715 DYIVTHNTFVQK
+715 
-727 SVIELADELGLSYA
+727 ELGLSYA
-741 LLSPTGKASRV
+741 LLAPTGKASRV
-752 LKESTGREAYT
+752 LKNYTGREAYT

-869 TTVNNQRLGNNFEF
+869 TTINNQRLGNNFEF

-934 RVNPQGGTYLKD
+934 RVNPQGGTHLKD

-987 GECGTIIV
+987 GECGTIIA

>member
-108 ISRVYSADEDKIID
+108 ISRAYSAEEDKIID

-142 NSLKEKV
+142 SSLKEKV

-257 IKKPEIEAV
+257 IKRLEIEAV

-276 YGDRYAT
+276 YDDRYAT

-303 EEPLLSNHDYDP
+303 EEPLLSNHEYDP

-330 SDQQKEFLYD
+330 SDQQREFLYD

-351 NAGSGKA
+351 NAGSGKSFL
-358 QPVDTVIPTPEGYR
+358 Q
-372 KMGDIKV
+372 KV
-379 GDFVFDREGNPTEVL
+379 V
-394 GVYPQGKIDEYEVT
+394 
-408 LSDGR
+408 
-413 KTYSNDEHLWSYYT
+413 
-427 SRGNLKTKSLREM
+427 
-440 IDIGIINEQIDK
+440 IDIAE
-452 RTGRVRRNSRFKIPT
+452 
-467 NGLVKFNNKSYDLE
+467 
-481 VDPYVLGSFIGDG
+481 
-494 SLTSKNL
+494 
-501 TLCSN
+501 
-506 DEFVVKKVSKILG
+506 
-519 FDYFKASGDNYNWN
+519 
-533 FRYKNPKRYKGGNN
+533 
-547 QSIARYTVFT
+547 
-557 EDVFPKSMMNISLEK
+557 
-572 NIPVEYKLS
+572 
-581 SSESRFKLLQGL
+581 
-593 FDTDGSIMRSK
+593 
-604 GRYSVSYSTASKTLA
+604 
-619 CDIQELLRSL
+619 EL
-629 GMNGTIYEDVRDGRN
+629 D
-644 TVYEISVLIENDK
+644 
-657 KKELFTLPRKRDI
+657 
-670 ADKAYGVSKYRD
+670 
-682 YDRISIIS
+682 
-690 ATPTG
+690 
-695 NKKDMVCF
+695 
-703 YVDNPEHLYLTN
+703 
-715 DYIVTHNTFVQK
+715 
-727 SVIELADELGLSYA
+727 LSYA
-741 LLSPTGKASRV
+741 LLAPTGKASRV
-752 LKESTGREAYT
+752 LKNYTGREAYT

-804 RDGRLVIFIGDDA
+804 KDGKLVIFIGDDA

-855 AITRTRKGRAFLNT
+855 AITKTRKGRAFLNT

-987 GECGTIIV
+987 GECGTIIA

>member
-95 FLSMIVTENQYVS
+95 FLSMIVTESQYVS
-108 ISRVYSADEDKIID
+108 ISRAYSAEEDKIID

-257 IKKPEIEAV
+257 IKRPEIEAV

-276 YGDRYAT
+276 YDDRYAT

-330 SDQQKEFLYD
+330 SDQQREFLYD

-351 NAGSGKA
+351 NAGSGKSFL
-358 QPVDTVIPTPEGYR
+358 Q
-372 KMGDIKV
+372 KV
-379 GDFVFDREGNPTEVL
+379 V
-394 GVYPQGKIDEYEVT
+394 
-408 LSDGR
+408 
-413 KTYSNDEHLWSYYT
+413 
-427 SRGNLKTKSLREM
+427 
-440 IDIGIINEQIDK
+440 IDIAEE
-452 RTGRVRRNSRFKIPT
+452 
-467 NGLVKFNNKSYDLE
+467 LE
-481 VDPYVLGSFIGDG
+481 
-494 SLTSKNL
+494 
-501 TLCSN
+501 
-506 DEFVVKKVSKILG
+506 
-519 FDYFKASGDNYNWN
+519 
-533 FRYKNPKRYKGGNN
+533 
-547 QSIARYTVFT
+547 
-557 EDVFPKSMMNISLEK
+557 
-572 NIPVEYKLS
+572 
-581 SSESRFKLLQGL
+581 
-593 FDTDGSIMRSK
+593 
-604 GRYSVSYSTASKTLA
+604 
-619 CDIQELLRSL
+619 
-629 GMNGTIYEDVRDGRN
+629 
-644 TVYEISVLIENDK
+644 
-657 KKELFTLPRKRDI
+657 
-670 ADKAYGVSKYRD
+670 
-682 YDRISIIS
+682 
-690 ATPTG
+690 
-695 NKKDMVCF
+695 
-703 YVDNPEHLYLTN
+703 
-715 DYIVTHNTFVQK
+715 
-727 SVIELADELGLSYA
+727 LSYA
-741 LLSPTGKASRV
+741 LLAPTGKASRV
-752 LKESTGREAYT
+752 LKNYTGREAYT

-934 RVNPQGGTYLKD
+934 RVNPQGGTHLKD

-987 GECGTIIV
+987 GECGTIIA

-1006 FEGNHVLFSFSE
+1006 FEGNYVLFSFSE

>member
-108 ISRVYSADEDKIID
+108 ISRAYSAEEDKIID

-257 IKKPEIEAV
+257 IKRPEIEAV

-276 YGDRYAT
+276 YDDRYAT

-330 SDQQKEFLYD
+330 SDQQREFLYD

-351 NAGSGKA
+351 NAGSGKSFL
-358 QPVDTVIPTPEGYR
+358 Q
-372 KMGDIKV
+372 KV
-379 GDFVFDREGNPTEVL
+379 V
-394 GVYPQGKIDEYEVT
+394 
-408 LSDGR
+408 
-413 KTYSNDEHLWSYYT
+413 
-427 SRGNLKTKSLREM
+427 
-440 IDIGIINEQIDK
+440 IDIAE
-452 RTGRVRRNSRFKIPT
+452 
-467 NGLVKFNNKSYDLE
+467 
-481 VDPYVLGSFIGDG
+481 
-494 SLTSKNL
+494 
-501 TLCSN
+501 
-506 DEFVVKKVSKILG
+506 
-519 FDYFKASGDNYNWN
+519 
-533 FRYKNPKRYKGGNN
+533 
-547 QSIARYTVFT
+547 
-557 EDVFPKSMMNISLEK
+557 
-572 NIPVEYKLS
+572 
-581 SSESRFKLLQGL
+581 
-593 FDTDGSIMRSK
+593 
-604 GRYSVSYSTASKTLA
+604 
-619 CDIQELLRSL
+619 
-629 GMNGTIYEDVRDGRN
+629 
-644 TVYEISVLIENDK
+644 
-657 KKELFTLPRKRDI
+657 
-670 ADKAYGVSKYRD
+670 
-682 YDRISIIS
+682 
-690 ATPTG
+690 
-695 NKKDMVCF
+695 
-703 YVDNPEHLYLTN
+703 
-715 DYIVTHNTFVQK
+715 
-727 SVIELADELGLSYA
+727 ELGLSYA
-741 LLSPTGKASRV
+741 LLAPTGKASRV
-752 LKESTGREAYT
+752 LKNYTGREAYT

-796 ATKLMSVV
+796 ATKLISVV

-869 TTVNNQRLGNNFEF
+869 TTINNQRLGNNFEF

-934 RVNPQGGTYLKD
+934 RVNPQGGTYLKE

-987 GECGTIIV
+987 GECGTIIA